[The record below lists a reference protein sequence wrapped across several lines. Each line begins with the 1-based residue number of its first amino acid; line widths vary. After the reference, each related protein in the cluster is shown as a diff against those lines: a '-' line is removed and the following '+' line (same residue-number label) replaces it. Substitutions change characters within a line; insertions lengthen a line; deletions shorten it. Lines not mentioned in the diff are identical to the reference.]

1 MSDFKSNSL
10 LTETKN
16 EQNAF
21 LNRAKKSSDK
31 ALTQSIFPNA
41 RPVLIDGNFH
51 IFNDGVDLSTLHLMP
66 IPKSLEQAWLHA
78 ANSALYAESIA
89 QFNAFLR
96 SQMLPYE
103 ESLYGESCESEIVK
117 PAAA

>member
-1 MSDFKSNSL
+1 MKNNSYAKSAIESG
-10 LTETKN
+10 
-16 EQNAF
+16 
-21 LNRAKKSSDK
+21 DK

-78 ANSALYAESIA
+78 AKSALYAESIT

-103 ESLYGESCESEIVK
+103 ESLYGESCESEVVQ